1 MDPIKEKKI
10 RNAINN
16 RIKELTDNL
25 IKRYQKELNEQN
37 VFKGEL

>member
-1 MDPIKEKKI
+1 MDLIKEKKI